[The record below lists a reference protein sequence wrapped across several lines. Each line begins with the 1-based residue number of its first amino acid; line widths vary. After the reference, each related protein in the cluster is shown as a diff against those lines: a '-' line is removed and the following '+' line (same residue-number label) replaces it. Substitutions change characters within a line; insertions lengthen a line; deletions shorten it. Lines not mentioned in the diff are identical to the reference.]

1 MVIQGMNLSVATPH
15 PTVLRPRRV
24 PDLPAP
30 ATRLGLREAWGLSRA
45 QVAAAF
51 GVTSATVGAWES
63 GRTSPRGDRRR
74 AYAAFLAG
82 LAASSPV
89 VPRPARP
96 TAEPATRTPAH
107 LPAPLP
113 PRVIRALPGGLP
125 VGPHRPDPVS
135 RLRRRRWRNAAAAWG
150 CWSLIL
156 HVLLTVPVAG

>member
-1 MVIQGMNLSVATPH
+1 MNLSVATPH
-15 PTVLRPRRV
+15 PTVLRPRRT

-63 GRTSPRGDRRR
+63 GRTSPRGARRR
-74 AYAAFLAG
+74 AYAAFLTG
-82 LAASSPV
+82 LAASSPDL
-89 VPRPARP
+89 PRPART
-96 TAEPATRTPAH
+96 TAVPATPHPAH
-107 LPAPLP
+107 PAAPLP

-135 RLRRRRWRNAAAAWG
+135 RLRRRRWRSAAAAWG
-150 CWSLIL
+150 CWSLVL
-156 HVLLTVPVAG
+156 HLLLTVPVAG